1 MCWWMFKWGSVESD
15 LYTGCS
21 EVMALGAAW
30 LGERGRWLV
39 LPFLLLFFPEGSI
52 CVSLLFSVAAADP
65 LELAEGRGGFL
76 PS

>member
-1 MCWWMFKWGSVESD
+1 
-15 LYTGCS
+15 
-21 EVMALGAAW
+21 MALGAAW